1 MCETRQPFPA
11 LQGRNYFFASFISK
25 KLHDVSRALMDAF
38 LVKVL
43 QKNKEKKF
51 EGEGVRGWPTRPGK
65 GKVYAVNWPFSGNV

>member
-1 MCETRQPFPA
+1 
-11 LQGRNYFFASFISK
+11 
-25 KLHDVSRALMDAF
+25 MDAF